1 MNVFALASRI
11 VALGIIG
18 IAGVVQA
25 NPVVYGGTLGTT
37 SVVIELDVQ
46 LDGRVES
53 RYFVTPER
61 VTHHMNGQRS
71 KQGVL
76 TLNIDVDALENDD
89 EADAE
94 AKPTNSPVIML
105 QPADNNGWRGEW
117 RQGQDKPL
125 AIELSLVAPI
135 ATTGLS
141 PFMQSLYQL
150 SPYDYLLRAT
160 AEPVMVKQGVVNGYN
175 VEWWQEPNAKL
186 SMFQLTSGYP
196 AERLAA
202 LNAALRESFWRT
214 VIAAAQCEH
223 SDDKVKISLLSE
235 KVISYVVS
243 GDRSCGGAHGY
254 MEVSPHNLRVSDASW
269 LTLSDL
275 MWVDESPVPDA
286 SAIPD
291 DYLQETL
298 PTWLAAQFARLYPEQ
313 TAATDDESE
322 DVCDYSSSEV
332 WANAPWSL
340 TSKGIYFQTMTPNLT
355 SQCKGSGWEILPW
368 DIVKQHPGRF
378 KDLPLP

>member
-1 MNVFALASRI
+1 MLV
-11 VALGIIG
+11 LGFVCMVG
-18 IAGVVQA
+18 MAQA
-25 NPVVYGGTLGTT
+25 TPVVYGGTLGTT
-37 SVVIELDVQ
+37 PVVMELDVQ

-53 RYFVTPER
+53 RYFVASER
-61 VTHHMNGQRS
+61 VTHHINGQRS
-71 KQGVL
+71 KQGQV
-76 TLNIDVDALENDD
+76 TLNIDVDASDSDD
-89 EADAE
+89 EADA
-94 AKPTNSPVIML
+94 KPASSPVITL
-105 QPADNNGWRGEW
+105 RPADNNGWQGEW
-117 RQGQDKPL
+117 RQGQGTPIAVK
-125 AIELSLVAPI
+125 LSQMMPI
-135 ATTGLS
+135 ATAGLS

-175 VEWWQEPNAKL
+175 VEWWQDPSAKL

-202 LNAALRESFWRT
+202 LNAALRDSFWRT
-214 VIAAAQCEH
+214 VLAVAQCEH
-223 SDDKVKISLLSE
+223 SDDKVKISLLSAN
-235 KVISYVVS
+235 VISYVVS

-254 MEVSPHNLRVSDASW
+254 MEVSPRVLRVSNASE
-269 LTLSDL
+269 LRLSDL

-286 SAIPD
+286 FAIPD
-291 DYLQETL
+291 DYLRETL

-313 TAATDDESE
+313 TKVMDDESE
-322 DVCDYSSSEV
+322 DACDYTSPEV

-368 DIVKQHPGRF
+368 DLVKQHPGRL

>member
-1 MNVFALASRI
+1 M
-11 VALGIIG
+11 GIIG

-25 NPVVYGGTLGTT
+25 NPVVYSGTLGTT

-53 RYFVTPER
+53 RYFVVPER
-61 VTHHMNGQRS
+61 VTHHINGQRS

-76 TLNIDVDALENDD
+76 TLNIDVDALESDD
-89 EADAE
+89 EADA
-94 AKPTNSPVIML
+94 KPANSPIITL
-105 QPADNNGWRGEW
+105 RPADNHGWQGEW
-117 RQGQDKPL
+117 RQGQGKAL
-125 AIELSLVAPI
+125 TVELLPMASMAN
-135 ATTGLS
+135 AELS

-214 VIAAAQCEH
+214 VMAAAQCEH

-254 MEVSPHNLRVSDASW
+254 MDVSPHNLRVSDASW

-291 DYLQETL
+291 DYVQETL

-322 DVCDYSSSEV
+322 DACDYSSSEV

-368 DIVKQHPGRF
+368 DIVKHHHGRL